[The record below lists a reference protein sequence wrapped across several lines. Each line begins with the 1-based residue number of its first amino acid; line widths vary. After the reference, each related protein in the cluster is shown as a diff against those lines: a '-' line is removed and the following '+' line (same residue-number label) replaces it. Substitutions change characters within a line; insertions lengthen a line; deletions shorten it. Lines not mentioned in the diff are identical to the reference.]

1 MDSEKKNRRE
11 TVTLNLTESS
21 QVKISVFDNYGR
33 LVAQPVNAFQQ
44 KGEQKVIWNAGNL
57 PAGIYFYRIITDTRQ
72 ATGRMILVK

>member
-1 MDSEKKNRRE
+1 
-11 TVTLNLTESS
+11 
-21 QVKISVFDNYGR
+21 VFDNYGR